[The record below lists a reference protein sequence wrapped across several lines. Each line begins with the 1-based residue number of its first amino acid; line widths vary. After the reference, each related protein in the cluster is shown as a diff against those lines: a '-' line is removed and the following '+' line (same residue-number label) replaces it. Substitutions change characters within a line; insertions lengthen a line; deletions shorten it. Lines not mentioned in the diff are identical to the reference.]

1 MKKFFYLVSAIL
13 IASCS
18 SDSDEIKIEIQQ
30 EAGNNQPAINDQAFQ
45 VNEHAEAGIL
55 IGTVSATDKDGDK
68 LTFTIDN
75 ESGLEINEETGE
87 LSLGN
92 NLTLD
97 FESVES
103 LVFTVSVFDGKS
115 IIEKDFTLNI
125 SNVDEYDLLTENQ
138 KSTVD
143 YFKYL
148 ALWQGPHNTAI
159 NQISKWAEPMKLYL
173 DGTISIEF
181 KTNVENVLEEIN
193 SLTADGSFTISL
205 VETLGE
211 SNTHLFFGEASELET
226 IWPDMYEIVNGQTY
240 SGYASTNGTIV
251 AIQSARIWISNSI
264 EVLFKH
270 ELGHSIGL
278 GHSDLCDTENSF
290 MCSTIA
296 EGHTIL
302 PMEQVI
308 LKYLYSDEMP
318 GGLAEEDIEAIL
330 ANLILLNE

>member
-1 MKKFFYLVSAIL
+1 MKKLVYLISAIL

-18 SDSDEIKIEIQQ
+18 SDSDEIKNEIQQ
-30 EAGNNQPAINDQAFQ
+30 EDENNQPQINDQAFQ
-45 VNEHAEAGIL
+45 VNEHSAAGTS
-55 IGTVSATDKDGDK
+55 IGSVSATDIDGDE

-103 LVFTVSVFDGKS
+103 LAFTVSVFDGKS
-115 IIEKDFTLNI
+115 IVEKDFTLNI
-125 SNVDEYDLLTENQ
+125 SNVNEFDLLTEDQ
-138 KSTVD
+138 KQTVT

-148 ALWQGPHNTAI
+148 TLWQGPHNTEI
-159 NQISKWAEPMKLYL
+159 DQISKWGEPMKIFL
-173 DGTISIEF
+173 DGTISNEF
-181 KTNVENVLEEIN
+181 KTNVENVLEELN
-193 SLTADGSFTISL
+193 DLTANGSFTISL

-211 SNTHLFFGEASELET
+211 SNAHLFFGEASELET
-226 IWPDMYEIVNGQTY
+226 LWPDMYEIVNGQTY
-240 SGYASTNGTIV
+240 SGYASTSGTIA
-251 AIQSARIWISNSI
+251 AIQSARIWISNPI

-278 GHSDLCDTENSF
+278 GHSDQCDTDKSF

-296 EGHTIL
+296 PEHTVL
-302 PMEQVI
+302 PMEQAI
-308 LKYLYSDEMP
+308 LKYLYSDEIP
-318 GGLAEEDIEAIL
+318 GGLAEADIQATL
-330 ANLILLNE
+330 ANLILLDE